1 MFSDAFCVVTEQAT
15 NQFTNR
21 KRAPGPLLFISDMEP
36 KTQSIVKQ
44 VETLVEPILE
54 EMGYELVDVEYVSSY
69 GRWILRLFVDKE
81 GGVSIGDC
89 SRISEDLGDL
99 LDVKEFIRHGYNLE
113 VSSPGLDR
121 PLKKEKDLS
130 RALGKRVKIRMT
142 TPLEGRRNFTGV
154 LIRYGD
160 GVLHLEVDG
169 REVALSWPDVAK
181 ANLIYE
187 FKSTLG
193 EKAS

>member
-1 MFSDAFCVVTEQAT
+1 
-15 NQFTNR
+15 
-21 KRAPGPLLFISDMEP
+21 MEP

-44 VETLVEPILE
+44 VENLVEPILE
-54 EMGYELVDVEYVSSY
+54 EMGYELVDVEYVSIY

-81 GGVSIGDC
+81 GGVTIGDC
-89 SRISEDLGDL
+89 ARISEELGDL
-99 LDVKEFIRHGYNLE
+99 IDVKEIIRHEYNLE

-154 LIRYGD
+154 LLRYGD
-160 GVLHLEVDG
+160 GILHLEVDG
-169 REVALSWPDVAK
+169 QEVALSWPDVAK

-187 FKSTLG
+187 FKSTVG

>member
-1 MFSDAFCVVTEQAT
+1 M
-15 NQFTNR
+15 
-21 KRAPGPLLFISDMEP
+21 
-36 KTQSIVKQ
+36 
-44 VETLVEPILE
+44 EPILE
-54 EMGYELVDVEYVSSY
+54 EMGYELVDVEYVSIY

-81 GGVSIGDC
+81 GGVTIGDC
-89 SRISEDLGDL
+89 ARISEELGDL
-99 LDVKEFIRHGYNLE
+99 IDVKEIIRHEYNLE

-130 RALGKRVKIRMT
+130 RGLGKRVKIRMT

-154 LIRYGD
+154 LLRYGD
-160 GVLHLEVDG
+160 GILHLDVDG
-169 REVALSWPDVAK
+169 QEVALPWPDVAK

-187 FKSTLG
+187 FKSTVG

>member
-1 MFSDAFCVVTEQAT
+1 
-15 NQFTNR
+15 
-21 KRAPGPLLFISDMEP
+21 MEL
-36 KTQSIVKQ
+36 KTQSIAQQ
-44 VETLVEPILE
+44 VGSLVEPILE

-81 GGVSIGDC
+81 GGVTIGDC
-89 SRISEDLGDL
+89 AHISEELGDL
-99 LDVKEFIRHGYNLE
+99 IDVKEFVRHEYNLE

-121 PLKKEKDLS
+121 PLRKEKDLS
-130 RALGKRVKIRMT
+130 RALGKKVKVRMAI
-142 TPLEGRRNFTGV
+142 PLEGRRNFTGV
-154 LIRYGD
+154 LLRYGE

-169 REVALSWPDVAK
+169 QEVALSWPDVAK

-187 FKSTLG
+187 FKSTVG

>member
-1 MFSDAFCVVTEQAT
+1 
-15 NQFTNR
+15 
-21 KRAPGPLLFISDMEP
+21 MEP

-44 VETLVEPILE
+44 VESLVVPILE
-54 EMGYELVDVEYVSSY
+54 EMGYELVDVDYVSSY

-81 GGVSIGDC
+81 GGVTIGDC
-89 SRISEDLGDL
+89 ARISEELGDL
-99 LDVKEFIRHGYNLE
+99 IDVKEFIRHEYNLE

-121 PLKKEKDLS
+121 PLRKEKDLS
-130 RALGKRVKIRMT
+130 RALGKRIKVRMA

-154 LIRYGD
+154 LLRYGD

-169 REVALSWPDVAK
+169 QKVDLSWPDVAK

-187 FKSTLG
+187 FKASVG
-193 EKAS
+193 EKA

>member
-1 MFSDAFCVVTEQAT
+1 M
-15 NQFTNR
+15 
-21 KRAPGPLLFISDMEP
+21 
-36 KTQSIVKQ
+36 
-44 VETLVEPILE
+44 EPILE
-54 EMGYELVDVEYVSSY
+54 EMGYELVDVEYVSIY

-81 GGVSIGDC
+81 GGVTIGDC
-89 SRISEDLGDL
+89 ARISEELGDL
-99 LDVKEFIRHGYNLE
+99 IDVKEFLRHEYNLE

-142 TPLEGRRNFTGV
+142 IPLEGRRNFTGV
-154 LIRYGD
+154 LLRYGD
-160 GVLHLEVDG
+160 GILHLEVDG
-169 REVALSWPDVAK
+169 QEVALSWPDVAK

-187 FKSTLG
+187 FKSTVG